1 MYKVLLLVL
10 VIAFGCAKKP
20 AEDKKPDVFSLR
32 EMSDL
37 ATVEYT
43 ITKIIKASDDKTWF
57 KVGDRK
63 ILMSCEATIKAGVDM
78 SGIMKENFSTNGK
91 AIHLRLPPPKIIS
104 INIPAEK
111 IKTEYQEVSV
121 FRDPYKTGERDNLAA
136 QAEAQIARSIPQ
148 LGILDQAK
156 ANTTLFVHQFLRQ
169 IGYDNITISFDA
181 PPTNTSSS

>member
-1 MYKVLLLVL
+1 MYKVLLLAV
-10 VIAFGCAKKP
+10 VVSVGCAKKQT
-20 AEDKKPDVFSLR
+20 EEKRPDIFSLK

-57 KVGDRK
+57 KLGDRK

-78 SGIMKENFSTNGK
+78 SGLMKEHFSTNGN

-104 INIPAEK
+104 INIPADK
-111 IKTEYQEVSV
+111 IKTEYEEISV

-148 LGILDQAK
+148 LGIIEQAK
-156 ANTTLFVHQFLRQ
+156 ANTELFVHQFLRQ
-169 IGYDNITISFDA
+169 IGYDSITISFDA
-181 PPTNTSSS
+181 PQTNSVNS